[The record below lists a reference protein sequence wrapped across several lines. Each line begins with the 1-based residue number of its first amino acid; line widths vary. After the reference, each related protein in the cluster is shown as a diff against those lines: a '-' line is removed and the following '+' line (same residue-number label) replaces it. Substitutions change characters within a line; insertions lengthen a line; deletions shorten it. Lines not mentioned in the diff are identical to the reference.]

1 MIVDSKYKYFVQCCS
16 LSEHPKKVEPHER
29 RSVYIRDS
37 GILGGGEGI
46 FARRTFAPGAV
57 VAYFNGV
64 RVTEDQVSCDWR

>member
-1 MIVDSKYKYFVQCCS
+1 M
-16 LSEHPKKVEPHER
+16 EPHER

-64 RVTEDQVSCDWR
+64 RVTEDQVSCDWRRAG